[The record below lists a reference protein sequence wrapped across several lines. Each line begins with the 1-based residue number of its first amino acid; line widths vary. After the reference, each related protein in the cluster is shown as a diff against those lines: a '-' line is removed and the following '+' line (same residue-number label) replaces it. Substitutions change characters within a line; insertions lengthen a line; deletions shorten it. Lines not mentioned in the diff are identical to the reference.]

1 MTEHTPGPWTV
12 RADRGRYG
20 TFQINPF
27 AKEER
32 AHLTKQPNA
41 ITLRGQKVQFERE
54 ANRRLIEAAPDLLAA
69 LEWLVD
75 AHLMHAGYSV
85 HGRPTTDLDD
95 KLDKIADQ
103 FGGAFADHIL
113 GARAAIAKA
122 RGT

>member
-1 MTEHTPGPWTV
+1 MTTHTPGPWTV

-54 ANRRLIEAAPDLLAA
+54 ANARLIAAAPDLLAA
-69 LEWLVD
+69 LENAVANAEEALD
-75 AHLMHAGYSV
+75 FMDCRPKYDDHPLKPLLHAI
-85 HGRPTTDLDD
+85 RMP
-95 KLDKIADQ
+95 
-103 FGGAFADHIL
+103 
-113 GARAAIAKA
+113 ARAAIAKA
-122 RGT
+122 RGQSNG